1 VRRTVTVGNFELP
14 EASIGATIGCFNLKE
29 LSMAKSLPYTRNW
42 HAWQN
47 LQPPGPPSLHV
58 MGEVETSNTNQTPHL
73 KEAVPQGI
81 IPEMLLLDLT
91 ITTSGIGNP
100 VMGWKLVTFTKKISK
115 DQYSGVDIHSD
126 GQHVATIKVE
136 TVV

>member
-1 VRRTVTVGNFELP
+1 
-14 EASIGATIGCFNLKE
+14 
-29 LSMAKSLPYTRNW
+29 MAKSLPYTRNW

-47 LQPPGPPSLHV
+47 LQPPGPPTLHV

-115 DQYSGVDIHSD
+115 DQYSGVDIHSE

-136 TVV
+136 TIV